1 MEKVEKAF
9 RKGLRELRVKD
20 VAEVRGKLAA
30 ILGVTTKQSL
40 AKYSAGRGTLDVEKA
55 AQIER
60 LFKEYGVANCWG
72 L

>member
-1 MEKVEKAF
+1 MQKVEKAF

-55 AQIER
+55 AQIES
-60 LFKEYGVANCWG
+60 LFKQYGVTNCWG